1 MQKRYE
7 KVWSFVKICIILPP
21 FLKLCKFS
29 DAATKNERFRQAMRT
44 KWCSHQLCRGE
55 KTWSKAQR
63 INTVTAPEQRELWR
77 LLLCSYDKLDEYC
90 STWLVHE
97 HFPTNITEKKI
108 WLDGIDAAD
117 LQSIRDS
124 ETVGKNLPNF
134 LTVFRYRCV
143 HYPYFSAALAD
154 GHTLINNS
162 INRAAMR
169 TKRKGNNEQDLFY
182 SRLAFRP
189 FEHTETFT

>member
-1 MQKRYE
+1 
-7 KVWSFVKICIILPP
+7 
-21 FLKLCKFS
+21 
-29 DAATKNERFRQAMRT
+29 MRT
-44 KWCSHQLCRGE
+44 KRCSHQLCRGE
-55 KTWSKAQR
+55 KTWSEAQH
-63 INTVTAPEQRELWR
+63 INTITTPGQRKLWR

-108 WLDGIDAAD
+108 WLDGIDAAE

-134 LTVFRYRCV
+134 PTVFRYRCV

-169 TKRKGNNEQDLFY
+169 TKRKEQWLN
-182 SRLAFRP
+182 SRSTALSKTPSAVSSWSTWWLRC
-189 FEHTETFT
+189 HRIWNM